1 MAYPHEDNGA
11 GAGALVRPGGPT
23 PSISRYDKPSPT
35 AKPLPSRGERR
46 KRLPRESPSDSPR
59 VGANGI
65 VRRRADTKRAD
76 LTDGSNCDARSART
90 LRRMASPP
98 PRRRD
103 AKCPLLVSDV
113 LLSHG
118 LLRSTIGAR
127 GLNFRVRNGTGCASP
142 AMVADQQGAFCCQ
155 GRLRAVPWGP
165 HSVTSGL
172 PRRSLELGMKRRA
185 RPIST
190 ARLNPSRGLHLRPIE
205 LVVYEWPYR
214 RENSS
219 RDWLPA

>member
-1 MAYPHEDNGA
+1 MPRRRPQRPRLLQGHAVRLPHGVADKQNIAYPHEDNGA

-90 LRRMASPP
+90 LRRMASPRCAP
-98 PRRRD
+98 ATQNAPCWSATSFSPTD
-103 AKCPLLVSDV
+103 YSAGPSALG
-113 LLSHG
+113 G
-118 LLRSTIGAR
+118 L
-127 GLNFRVRNGTGCASP
+127 
-142 AMVADQQGAFCCQ
+142 
-155 GRLRAVPWGP
+155 
-165 HSVTSGL
+165 TSGFGMGPGVPPL
-172 PRRSLELGMKRRA
+172 PWSLTNKGHSAVRGGSAPCPGGR
-185 RPIST
+185 T
-190 ARLNPSRGLHLRPIE
+190 A
-205 LVVYEWPYR
+205 
-214 RENSS
+214 
-219 RDWLPA
+219 

>member
-1 MAYPHEDNGA
+1 MRTTAPVPARSYGQV
-11 GAGALVRPGGPT
+11 VRLHQLAATTSHPLQPS
-23 PSISRYDKPSPT
+23 PCLREVKDVSISPE
-35 AKPLPSRGERR
+35 SR
-46 KRLPRESPSDSPR
+46 PATPPR

-98 PRRRD
+98 RPRD